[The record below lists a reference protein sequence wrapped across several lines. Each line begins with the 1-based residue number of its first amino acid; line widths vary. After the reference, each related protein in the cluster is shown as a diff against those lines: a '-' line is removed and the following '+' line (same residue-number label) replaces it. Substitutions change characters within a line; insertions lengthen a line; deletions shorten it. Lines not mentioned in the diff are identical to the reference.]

1 MAAAG
6 GTPDPPLDHDL
17 FEEGYRFDFFQAV
30 RLLRRV
36 YPERAAVGHDGP
48 PGRETVRFRS
58 RPALGF
64 ASAAVQ
70 EIRHNADADGRP
82 EMTVNF
88 MGLTGPV
95 GVLPRHYTETV
106 LRRQRAKD
114 PVLHEFL
121 DLWTHRVLSLFYRAW
136 EKYRFAIRY
145 ERGVVE
151 GRTADRFAWLLF
163 DLFGMGTDGLLG
175 RLLVDDRVLLYYTGL
190 LAQRRRTA
198 SALAGILQD
207 QFGVPVRIEQCVGQ
221 WLPIPPRSRTRLGP
235 RGANNQIGASA
246 VAGRRTW
253 DQQAAFRV
261 RLGPVGL
268 RDYNRLLPTGDAF
281 RPLIQLTRYVAGQE
295 YDFAVQLVLRAG
307 EVPRCALGTRGDAA
321 PRLGWS
327 AWLKTAP
334 FTRDAADA
342 SFGGELTRAG
352 ALRG

>member
-6 GTPDPPLDHDL
+6 GTPDSPLDRLL
-17 FEEGYRFDFFQAV
+17 FDEGFRFEFFEAV
-30 RLLRRV
+30 RLLRRL

-48 PGRETVRFRS
+48 PRRETVRFRS

-64 ASAAVQ
+64 AGAAIQ
-70 EIRHNADADGRP
+70 ELSRDDAAHGRA

-106 LRRQRAKD
+106 MRRRRARD

-121 DLWTHRVLSLFYRAW
+121 DIWTHRFVSLFYRAW

-151 GRTADRFAWLLF
+151 GKTSDRFAWLLF

-175 RLLVDDRVLLYYTGL
+175 RLLVDDRVLLYYSGL

-207 QFGVPVRIEQCVGQ
+207 HFAVPAGVEQCIGQ
-221 WLPIPPRSRTRLGP
+221 WLPIPPRSRTRLGR
-235 RGANNQIGASA
+235 RGANHQLGASA
-246 VAGRRTW
+246 VLGHRTW

-261 RLGPVGL
+261 RLGPFDL
-268 RDYNRLLPTGDAF
+268 RDYNRFLPTGEAF
-281 RPLIQLTRYVAGQE
+281 RPLVQMTRYFAGQE
-295 YDFAVQLVLRAG
+295 HDFDVRLVLRAA
-307 EVPRCALGTRGDAA
+307 EVPRCALGAKGDAG

-327 AWLKTAP
+327 AWLKQVP
-334 FTRDAADA
+334 FVRDADDA
-342 SFGGELTRAG
+342 TFAGELTRVG